1 MVLSNVL
8 LIVMYLLVAMNARV
22 YACWPLVK
30 DCLIGMLRW
39 DPAHRFTA
47 DEVLDHPWL
56 KVSTVAIV
64 LLLPANVFFLIK
76 PYFVYMQLEKNNM

>member
-1 MVLSNVL
+1 
-8 LIVMYLLVAMNARV
+8 
-22 YACWPLVK
+22 
-30 DCLIGMLRW
+30 MLRW

-64 LLLPANVFFLIK
+64 LLLPANVFFPIK